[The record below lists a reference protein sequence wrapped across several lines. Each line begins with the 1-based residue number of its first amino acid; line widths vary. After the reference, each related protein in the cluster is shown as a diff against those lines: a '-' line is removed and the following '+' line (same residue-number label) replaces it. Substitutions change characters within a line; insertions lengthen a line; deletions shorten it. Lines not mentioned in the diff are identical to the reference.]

1 MRELVLLE
9 VLRAGMLPRDEGAF
23 VEVDTNE
30 GQRQLKLTYEDAER
44 LIAALRLA
52 LRNHADPKIPAKWE
66 TAIDPVNQVA
76 VLRPRAGDE
85 LQEARIARPQIA
97 AIAEFLKDALKRF
110 EAGAEMRH

>member
-9 VLRAGMLPRDEGAF
+9 VLRAGLLPGGEGAF

-30 GQRQLKLTYEDAER
+30 GRRQFKLTYADAER
-44 LIAALRLA
+44 LIAVLQLA
-52 LRNHADPKIPAKWE
+52 LRQHADPKIPAKWE

-76 VLRPRAGDE
+76 VLRARAGDE

-97 AIAEFLKDALKRF
+97 VIAEFLKDALKRF
-110 EAGAEMRH
+110 EAGAEMRQ